1 MKQFQEIKM
10 KRNESW
16 RVKAPEPMFISF
28 DSVLPN
34 RRANTN
40 KDTEMKEHGT
50 CREEQMVITKGS
62 TTE

>member
-1 MKQFQEIKM
+1 M